1 MCAETTLSQQ
11 EFPWSKDDTKRL
23 FEKNRPYYYLCY
35 NGQLRPHRQYIL
47 NEFFKRDIIKKG
59 LVSCLNSPS
68 GKGIH
73 DDRCEYQ
80 STPKQAKNC
89 CGGQPGALFSSPPHG
104 DRPDNIDGIKDFLK
118 LSHGPRSV
126 EIYPTKEFIGSI
138 PMILDIEPSGISNS
152 LPTEDFKLNGGEFN
166 NHRTSDVSHFK
177 DSYFSV
183 VTESNFLSD
192 DNDEEHDYSG
202 ECMFITE
209 KTYRALCFH
218 PTIIAG
224 NKGILKYLKK
234 IGFATFPN
242 FFDESYDDIENDHD
256 RMLAVVNE
264 VDRICKLSIDEVHKM
279 TKEEFETVLHNQEIM
294 KKFGNPNFALTE
306 LGAMYEFDIFD
317 MTL

>member
-1 MCAETTLSQQ
+1 
-11 EFPWSKDDTKRL
+11 
-23 FEKNRPYYYLCY
+23 
-35 NGQLRPHRQYIL
+35 
-47 NEFFKRDIIKKG
+47 
-59 LVSCLNSPS
+59 
-68 GKGIH
+68 
-73 DDRCEYQ
+73 
-80 STPKQAKNC
+80 
-89 CGGQPGALFSSPPHG
+89 
-104 DRPDNIDGIKDFLK
+104 
-118 LSHGPRSV
+118 
-126 EIYPTKEFIGSI
+126 
-138 PMILDIEPSGISNS
+138 MILDIEPSGISNS

-242 FFDESYDDIENDHD
+242 FFDESYDDIENRWERFEFIIKEIDKI
-256 RMLAVVNE
+256 LSKSPEE
-264 VDRICKLSIDEVHKM
+264 VRDL
-279 TKEEFETVLHNQEIM
+279 
-294 KKFGNPNFALTE
+294 
-306 LGAMYEFDIFD
+306 Y
-317 MTL
+317 